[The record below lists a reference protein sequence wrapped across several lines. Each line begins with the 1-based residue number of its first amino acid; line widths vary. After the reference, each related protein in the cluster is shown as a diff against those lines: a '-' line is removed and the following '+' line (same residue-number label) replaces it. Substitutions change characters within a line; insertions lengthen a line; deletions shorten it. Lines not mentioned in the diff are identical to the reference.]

1 MPNIGSFCK
10 LLEGT
15 EFHEKL
21 LILVMFYLLPQIF
34 FILEVI
40 KWRLFLQSF
49 Q

>member
-1 MPNIGSFCK
+1 MPNIGNFCK

-34 FILEVI
+34 LYL
-40 KWRLFLQSF
+40 RL
-49 Q
+49 